1 MVVNGKELDFRI
13 GNLRHAAA
21 YEKALI
27 QMGETEDKIKNMK
40 EEKLTPVLKAM
51 IDMFRQFFLEATGVD
66 VLADCEDMQEAREA
80 YEQFLG
86 EIVKQKKAMLAPYS
100 AERIK

>member
-1 MVVNGKELDFRI
+1 MVINGKEVDFRI

-21 YEKALI
+21 YEKALN
-27 QMGETEDKIKNMK
+27 QMGEAEDKIKSMK
-40 EEKLTPVLKAM
+40 EKNLTPVLKAM

-66 VLADCEDMQEAREA
+66 VLADCEDMQDARDA

-86 EIVKQKKAMLAPYS
+86 EIGKQKKAMLAPYS
-100 AERIK
+100 IERIK